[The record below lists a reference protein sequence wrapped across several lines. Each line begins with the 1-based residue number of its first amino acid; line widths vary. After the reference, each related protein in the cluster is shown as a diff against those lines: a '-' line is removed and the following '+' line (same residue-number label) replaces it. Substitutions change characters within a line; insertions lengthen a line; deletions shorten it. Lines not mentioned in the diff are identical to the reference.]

1 MLVLLSP
8 KHPYLRS
15 SDRIR
20 CISAGM
26 IAPISFRAENTYTPS
41 PSLPLSSIVSLC
53 VHTAPLLLVLISI
66 KMPLLLDSHL
76 RINQRI
82 FVPVAHNVERP
93 V

>member
-26 IAPISFRAENTYTPS
+26 IAPVSFRAENTYTLS
-41 PSLPLSSIVSLC
+41 PSLPLPSFVSLC
-53 VHTAPLLLVLISI
+53 VHSASLFLVLISI

-76 RINQRI
+76 RINQWTL
-82 FVPVAHNVERP
+82 VAVAPYVERQ